1 MGIMARAEKAATQID
16 TFQAEEHFKT
26 ELSRIKERNETRITK
41 AVKQKMTDRSLLMK
55 LALPCN
61 FYITPKS
68 FYKKNGT
75 SFSRKSQEEI
85 HLERFLLEM
94 GKGDFSSLMYSSPEE
109 TKEEPAVVV
118 QEKKVVEKL
127 PLPDK
132 WINKYNAIKSQSLP
146 GPPPMFRLKMA
157 MTLAE
162 ENMDNYDL
170 SVLSGGEDT
179 FDGIRARLKGGLDD
193 PANFVDGPRDRLSPF
208 FEMLLRFFPANQKR
222 CWVAMWLKAEGQ
234 MSSAFKKTRPVS
246 SEFRSTIKEQ
256 WEGMYKLFAHQTSV
270 LAERMKQRDSHVM
283 YSDSSESKNDDI
295 AKNTEAKLLPLPS
308 EYVEVY
314 KDKRSKRLLH
324 LPAKHLAMK
333 KMKDDGLDIDK
344 YDLSTLSGGEILEGG
359 GVSLDDADWENMY
372 AYRNGSLIN
381 IYNTFLEHWEKA
393 NPPIVDND
401 EEWDPDA

>member
-1 MGIMARAEKAATQID
+1 
-16 TFQAEEHFKT
+16 
-26 ELSRIKERNETRITK
+26 
-41 AVKQKMTDRSLLMK
+41 MK
-55 LALPCN
+55 LALWFN

-85 HLERFLLEM
+85 HLERFLLKW
-94 GKGDFSSLMYSSPEE
+94 GRRLFLSHVQFSRGDEGRACGGGSGE
-109 TKEEPAVVV
+109 
-118 QEKKVVEKL
+118 KVVEKL

-344 YDLSTLSGGEILEGG
+344 YDLSTLSGGEILEES

-372 AYRNGSLIN
+372 AYEMGL
-381 IYNTFLEHWEKA
+381 
-393 NPPIVDND
+393 
-401 EEWDPDA
+401 